1 MITKECHV
9 ADVVTDIPKSADIFR
24 KYGIDFCCGGDVS
37 IDQAVSNNKKVDL
50 ETLLNQ
56 LNSIPVD
63 QPNGLLLSAGEIY
76 HGNSILYIC
85 QLIE

>member
-1 MITKECHV
+1 MITKERHV

-37 IDQAVSNNKKVDL
+37 IDEAVSNNKKVDL

-63 QPNGLLLSAGEIY
+63 QQNGGIDIKYLDASSLIQ
-76 HGNSILYIC
+76 YI
-85 QLIE
+85 